1 MTKILITG
9 AKGQLGTDFYNLSS
23 KYPNWEFT
31 FIDIAELDITN
42 TNDTFEFLGK
52 YHFDFLI
59 NCAAYTAV
67 DKAESNRESAF
78 AVNNLAVKNLI
89 EGIRKVKTRF
99 IHISTDYV
107 FNGNGTQPY
116 SEGFPTDPQTVYGLS
131 KREGEKA
138 VSEYERGMVI
148 RTAWLYSVHGHNF
161 VKSIIKK
168 GAEVDELKVVDD
180 QIGSP
185 TYSKHLAE
193 AILKIID
200 LDLSKQTSFIPGIY
214 HFTNTGFCS
223 WYDFALEIIK
233 ESNLDCLVKPI
244 KSSEYPLPAKRP
256 AYSVLSLEKIK
267 SLYNLEIPDWKVGLS
282 ECLEELRLS
291 T

>member
-9 AKGQLGTDFYNLSS
+9 AKGQLGTDLYNLSC
-23 KYPNWEFT
+23 KYSNWKFT

-52 YHFDFLI
+52 HHFDFLI

-67 DKAESNRESAF
+67 DDAESNKESAF
-78 AVNNLAVKNLI
+78 AVNSLAVKNLV
-89 EGIRKVKTRF
+89 EGIRKVKTRL

-107 FNGNGTQPY
+107 FNGNGTQAY
-116 SEGFPTDPQTVYGLS
+116 SEEFPTDPQTVYGLS

-138 VSEYERGMVI
+138 VFEYERGMVI

-161 VKSIIKK
+161 VKSIVKK

-200 LDLSKQTSFIPGIY
+200 LDVSKQTSFIPGIY
-214 HFTNTGFCS
+214 HFTNSGFCS

-233 ESNLDCLVKPI
+233 ESNLACLVKPI

-282 ECLEELRLS
+282 ECLEELRVS
-291 T
+291 S

>member
-233 ESNLDCLVKPI
+233 ESNLDCVVKPI

>member
-67 DKAESNRESAF
+67 DNAESNRESAF

-233 ESNLDCLVKPI
+233 ESNLDCVVKPI